1 MDLIWDL
8 IKEYLPQL
16 LSLLVAL
23 VPVVGVW
30 MVRISKKTDELAVLL
45 KEMQEFS
52 AVVSAALADKKIDNE
67 EIARILD
74 EGDDIVP
81 ALKKLLGL

>member
-23 VPVVGVW
+23 VPVVGYW